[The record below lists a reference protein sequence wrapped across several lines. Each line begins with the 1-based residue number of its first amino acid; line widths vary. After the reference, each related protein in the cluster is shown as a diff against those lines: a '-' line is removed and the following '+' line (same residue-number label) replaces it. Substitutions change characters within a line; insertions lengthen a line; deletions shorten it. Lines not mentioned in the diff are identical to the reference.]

1 MLAFA
6 ISTGCSTQ
14 QKVVYEPLNETP
26 IVGDDAMALRADWP
40 KSTSH
45 YANGDVVTWST
56 RFPYDSN
63 VGHPTSGAVI
73 LEPALFLLQV
83 IILPAELVANPP
95 FEEQEWFGA
104 EIPPSYTGQPP
115 LPPPGGAPVQQVM
128 PYPFLGPQAGT
139 PEPGLPGSPAAPAG
153 GTQLP
158 AYPAFNVAAP
168 GAAAAPPPGAPGGA
182 LGPAR

>member
-1 MLAFA
+1 MWIVCSIHDFERDAETRARGDVERLREFAASPCLRVLASLPLILVFM
-6 ISTGCSTQ
+6 TGCSTQ

-26 IVGDDAMALRADWP
+26 IVG
-40 KSTSH
+40 H

-104 EIPPSYTGQPP
+104 ETPPTYTAQPP
-115 LPPPGGAPVQQVM
+115 LPPPGGAPVQQIM

-139 PEPGLPGSPAAPAG
+139 PTPGLPGSP
-153 GTQLP
+153 
-158 AYPAFNVAAP
+158 
-168 GAAAAPPPGAPGGA
+168 
-182 LGPAR
+182 